1 MTLDLFQSVVELEV
15 DHSSENTEVT
25 KPLKPPNSR
34 KCFPNA
40 VNMNHIAFVSS
51 AAQFSG
57 DVYLNFVWAS
67 AFFFFFSNPI
77 FK

>member
-15 DHSSENTEVT
+15 DHSSEKTEVA

-40 VNMNHIAFVSS
+40 VNVNHIAFISS
-51 AAQFSG
+51 ATQFSEE
-57 DVYLNFVWAS
+57 VYLNFVWAS
-67 AFFFFFSNPI
+67 AFFFFKSHF
-77 FK
+77 